1 MADVR
6 RTQTF
11 SVGKYIIHIMDA
23 LDVYFEIICINK
35 LHMYIKMQ
43 YETRIELG
51 TRKKKLEQMTF
62 TVEAQMNFIQTE
74 TKAQRIAIQPL
85 LAVDL

>member
-11 SVGKYIIHIMDA
+11 SVGKYIINIMDA

-43 YETRIELG
+43 YETRIEIG

-62 TVEAQMNFIQTE
+62 TVEDQMNFIQTE

>member
-1 MADVR
+1 
-6 RTQTF
+6 
-11 SVGKYIIHIMDA
+11 
-23 LDVYFEIICINK
+23 
-35 LHMYIKMQ
+35 MYIKMQ

-74 TKAQRIAIQPL
+74 TKAQRIAMQPL
-85 LAVDL
+85 LIVNL

>member
-6 RTQTF
+6 RIQTF
-11 SVGKYIIHIMDA
+11 SVGKYIINIINE
-23 LDVYFEIICINK
+23 LDVYFQIILDK
-35 LHMYIKMQ
+35 LYMYIKME
-43 YETRIELG
+43 YEIQIEIG
-51 TRKKKLEQMTF
+51 TRKKKLEHMTF

-74 TKAQRIAIQPL
+74 TKAQRIAIQTL

>member
-1 MADVR
+1 
-6 RTQTF
+6 
-11 SVGKYIIHIMDA
+11 MDA